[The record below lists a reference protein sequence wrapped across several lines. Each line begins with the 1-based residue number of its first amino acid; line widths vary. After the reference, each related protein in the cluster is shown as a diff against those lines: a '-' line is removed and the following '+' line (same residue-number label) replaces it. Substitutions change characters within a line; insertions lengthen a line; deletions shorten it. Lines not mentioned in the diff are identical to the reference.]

1 MRIGLSTSVMQQG
14 RSGVGQYIL
23 ALVRALL
30 GEAPH
35 HDFTLF
41 VLEKDLPL
49 FTFAAAAMKLVP
61 VSERFRPPIKNVF
74 WHQIHLPRLARRL
87 RLDVLHVPSYRR
99 MLWPQPCALVATIH
113 DLAPFRVPQKYSLL
127 RMLYGRIV
135 VPWLARRQDEIIAVS
150 EFTVADINTFF
161 NLPHR
166 CLRVI
171 NNGLDHERFHPGSRA
186 GARTAVAR
194 SHGLHQPFFLYVARL
209 EHPAKNHARLL
220 TAFNHFKAATR
231 SPWQL
236 VLAGS
241 DWHGAEVVHGLIRQS
256 AFASDIHSLG
266 FVSDEELPTLYRAA
280 DLFVFPSLFEGFGL
294 PPVEAMA
301 CGCPVLS
308 SARGGLEEII
318 GDAAAI
324 LDPECT
330 ADIQAQLT
338 RLAGDLHALEKLRVK
353 GLAQAAKFDWRLTAA
368 ATLKAYT
375 DAVAKNKKT
384 PPTGTRVPLLR
395 ANSRPE
401 RMGSLAKLIRV

>member
-1 MRIGLSTSVMQQG
+1 
-14 RSGVGQYIL
+14 
-23 ALVRALL
+23 
-30 GEAPH
+30 
-35 HDFTLF
+35 
-41 VLEKDLPL
+41 
-49 FTFAAAAMKLVP
+49 
-61 VSERFRPPIKNVF
+61 
-74 WHQIHLPRLARRL
+74 
-87 RLDVLHVPSYRR
+87 
-99 MLWPQPCALVATIH
+99 
-113 DLAPFRVPQKYSLL
+113 
-127 RMLYGRIV
+127 
-135 VPWLARRQDEIIAVS
+135 
-150 EFTVADINTFF
+150 
-161 NLPHR
+161 
-166 CLRVI
+166 
-171 NNGLDHERFHPGSRA
+171 
-186 GARTAVAR
+186 
-194 SHGLHQPFFLYVARL
+194 
-209 EHPAKNHARLL
+209 
-220 TAFNHFKAATR
+220 
-231 SPWQL
+231 
-236 VLAGS
+236 
-241 DWHGAEVVHGLIRQS
+241 VHGLIRQS

-308 SARGGLEEII
+308 SARGGLEEVI